1 MVLVVA
7 EMRIAVNIIEALSGS
22 GRDDSDVPILGIT
35 VERQKRE
42 MERMLTLQTVY
53 PFGVNDRIGD
63 EYMAKKES
71 C

>member
-1 MVLVVA
+1 MVLVFA

-53 PFGVNDRIGD
+53 PFGENDRIGD

>member
-1 MVLVVA
+1 MVLVFA

-35 VERQKRE
+35 VKRQKRE
-42 MERMLTLQTVY
+42 MKRMLTLQTVY

-63 EYMAKKES
+63 EYMAEKES